1 MKKWILIVLLS
12 IINFAHLFSSEELFV
27 IKRPTYKLSHKE
39 RIKKNRNLASG
50 IHHDFKETK
59 ETDDILAQAMLE
71 LNVQPTI
78 SLHKAIETSQNIQTI
93 AEIVAKTRNTDIVDK
108 YNDTPLLCTIEKSVI
123 NPFTTSEYRTLH
135 IERTKTIIDLLLQ
148 YGTHINRIDAYGNT
162 PLFKAIH
169 TINCPSEII
178 KHLINRGAHVNHR
191 NNKLNTPL
199 LDVIN
204 NQFVCGFE
212 SKLNHIK
219 VLLQNGADINA
230 QNADG
235 DTACHLLM
243 KITAKAFIKE
253 NILSTLFDYGAETE
267 IYNNNNQTCID
278 IAMDNEITMND
289 GFDIVTF
296 IEEYHNKR

>member
-12 IINFAHLFSSEELFV
+12 TINFAHLFSSEELFI
-27 IKRPTYKLSHKE
+27 IKRPTHKLSVKE
-39 RIKKNRNLASG
+39 RIKKNRNLISG
-50 IHHDFKETK
+50 VHHDLKENA
-59 ETDDILAQAMLE
+59 DDILTQAMLR

-78 SLHKAIETSQNIQTI
+78 SLHKAIETSQSIQTI
-93 AEIVAKTRNTDIVDK
+93 AEIVAKTRNPDIVDK
-108 YNDTPLLCTIEKSVI
+108 YNDTPLLCAIEKSVI
-123 NPFTTSEYRTLH
+123 SAFTTPECRASH
-135 IERTKTIIDLLLQ
+135 INRTKTIIDLLLQ
-148 YGTHINRIDAYGNT
+148 HGAHINHTDAYGNT

-169 TINCPSEII
+169 TIDCPSEII
-178 KHLINRGAHVNHR
+178 AHLINRGAHVNHR

-204 NQFVCGFE
+204 NQFVYGFR
-212 SKLNHIK
+212 SKFDHIK
-219 VLLQNGADINA
+219 VLLQNGVDINA

-243 KITAKAFIKE
+243 KITAKALIKE
-253 NILSTLFDYGAETE
+253 NIFSALFDYGAKTE

-278 IAMDNEITMND
+278 IAMDNETIIND